1 MFKDYYKILGISY
14 PSTSE
19 EIKNAF
25 HKQAKRWHPDHNPG
39 MDTTSKMQDIV
50 EAYSI
55 LKDEESR
62 RLYNCEY
69 EQYVK
74 QNSGKNANSA
84 TDGSYTEY
92 DFKNQNVENNVERAR
107 DKAKDRNY
115 WDELLTGLKINA
127 SAAIKGAWDVMKY
140 FLIAIIVFTI
150 VGFIIL
156 LCLDNIETSRSQA
169 VQNQSEIAVTEA
181 QIIKLPVREIPKDWK
196 CYRIYG
202 AFELSVPP
210 TVELRKEYDKYTK
223 MLNKVLNISSDN
235 VVFQQKGLSATTK
248 GAYSKYCRIITQY
261 ISGQIE
267 EFLKANETEL
277 IDEELRQMIYEL
289 VDAELAPGT
298 TIIGDID
305 IDWVSNGK
313 INALRA
319 KYLRTGA
326 TSGGPV
332 QCQMFLLYNDCEAMK
347 IILSYRQ
354 SESHIWNDD
363 FEKVIYSFN
372 WKTKK

>member
-69 EQYVK
+69 EQFLK
-74 QNSGKNANSA
+74 QNASKATDAS
-84 TDGSYTEY
+84 TDGSYAEY
-92 DFKNQNVENNVERAR
+92 DFTNQNVENNVESAR
-107 DKAKDRNY
+107 SKAKDRNY
-115 WDELLTGLKINA
+115 WDELLTGLKNDA
-127 SAAIKGAWDVMKY
+127 KTAVKGAWDVMKY
-140 FLIAIIVFTI
+140 FLIVIVIFNIIGV
-150 VGFIIL
+150 IIL
-156 LCLDNIETSRSQA
+156 LCSDYSAKTSQSLA
-169 VQNQSEIAVTEA
+169 VQDLLGLVAP
-181 QIIKLPVREIPKDWK
+181 IIKLPEQEIPKDWK
-196 CYRIYG
+196 CYQICG

-223 MLNKVLNISSDN
+223 MLNNVLKISGDN

-248 GAYSKYCRIITQY
+248 DAYSKYCRIITQY
-261 ISGQIE
+261 ISGQID
-267 EFLKANETEL
+267 EFLKASETEL

-298 TIIGDID
+298 TVIGDYYCRD
-305 IDWVSNGK
+305 K
-313 INALRA
+313 
-319 KYLRTGA
+319 
-326 TSGGPV
+326 
-332 QCQMFLLYNDCEAMK
+332 F
-347 IILSYRQ
+347 
-354 SESHIWNDD
+354 
-363 FEKVIYSFN
+363 
-372 WKTKK
+372 